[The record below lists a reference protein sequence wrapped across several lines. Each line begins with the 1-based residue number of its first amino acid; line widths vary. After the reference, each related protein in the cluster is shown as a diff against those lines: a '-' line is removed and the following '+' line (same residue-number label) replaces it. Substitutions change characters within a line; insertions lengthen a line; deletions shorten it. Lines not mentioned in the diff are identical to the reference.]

1 MQVLTAAAGFLAAK
15 PLPDVAGIDL
25 VILGTG
31 GFLRGVPLATVQ
43 VKSWSSQHRN
53 DHAWRYRDLTEDQFN
68 VLAGERIVPAFLV
81 LVVVPED
88 ARDYVHARRERLE
101 LCHAAYWK
109 SFADTPAIDNP
120 STRRRVPA
128 FDIPFGNL
136 LTVDTLVRL
145 CSGTASGHGTDAS
158 PLASGL

>member
-1 MQVLTAAAGFLAAK
+1 MAAK

-31 GFLRGVPLATVQ
+31 GPQRGLPLATVQ

-53 DHAWRYRDLTEDQFN
+53 EHAWRYRDLTEDQFN

-109 SFADTPAIDNP
+109 SFADKQTIETPNA
-120 STRRRVPA
+120 RRRIPP
-128 FDIPFGNL
+128 FDIPFSNL
-136 LTVDTLVRL
+136 LTVDTLIRL
-145 CSGTASGHGTDAS
+145 CSGVASGHGTDAS
-158 PLASGL
+158 QLASGL